1 MNYEHIDKRFT
12 HNLIVDS
19 LITQGDHDVVM
30 QLTYALHSTRVEDG
44 AVTVSS
50 SRLCHLHTADSSS
63 EPAIAYSDLT
73 EEVCCEWAKQFD
85 SRGVSEALKQNL
97 MHFLV
102 PAKPE
107 VVQTV
112 RRPVWAE

>member
-44 AVTVSS
+44 ALTVSS
-50 SRLCHLHTADSSS
+50 SRICHLHTADSSS
-63 EPAIAYSDLT
+63 EPAIAYSELT
-73 EEVCCEWAKQFD
+73 EEVCCEWVKGFD
-85 SRGVSEALKQNL
+85 SRGISEALKQNL

-102 PAKPE
+102 PAEPKAIP
-107 VVQTV
+107 VT
-112 RRPVWAE
+112 RRPSWVD